1 MHGFGNIQVWIEI
14 MEKKDFKLMNIITE
28 EIQELEREW
37 WKIDQIVDKLLCNK
51 LRNDDNISDDEFI
64 NLCLED

>member
-1 MHGFGNIQVWIEI
+1 MDRDHG
-14 MEKKDFKLMNIITE
+14 KRDFKLMNIITE

-51 LRNDDNISDDEFI
+51 LRNDD
-64 NLCLED
+64 

>member
-51 LRNDDNISDDEFI
+51 LRNDDDISENEFI

>member
-1 MHGFGNIQVWIEI
+1 MDRDHG
-14 MEKKDFKLMNIITE
+14 KRDFKLMNIITE

-51 LRNDDNISDDEFI
+51 LRNDDNISDNEFI